1 MPSEFIDL
9 VKVVG
14 TFALIVIVAVVLLM
28 LLVSIVDR
36 YPRPKSEHR
45 KDKDAKPKKL
55 WGESRRVIIR
65 RRLTIVL
72 REFIKQNAKG
82 TCFSYKENRDSGLL
96 KKQEN

>member
-55 WGESRRVIIR
+55 
-65 RRLTIVL
+65 
-72 REFIKQNAKG
+72 
-82 TCFSYKENRDSGLL
+82 
-96 KKQEN
+96 